1 MLGLIK
7 NVGLEV
13 GTLTK
18 LFKLKK
24 AIRESLDELRS
35 LQVEVLKKY
44 DVKPSANG
52 NYEYAS
58 HTRIEEIQA
67 DMNKL
72 IGTKVDLQPT
82 NFMTVKEL
90 SSSASGVGIE
100 ELDVLAEILIK
111 E

>member
-1 MLGLIK
+1 MNFVVFK
-7 NVGLEV
+7 WKY
-13 GTLTK
+13 LT
-18 LFKLKK
+18 
-24 AIRESLDELRS
+24 
-35 LQVEVLKKY
+35 
-44 DVKPSANG
+44 
-52 NYEYAS
+52 S